1 MIGRLYVD
9 TLELI
14 KLICV
19 NIYMTWS
26 AIVTLLSLADSVRC
40 RNKYYN
46 VIYIRYYCAKTQ

>member
-14 KLICV
+14 KLISV

-40 RNKYYN
+40 RNKN
-46 VIYIRYYCAKTQ
+46 QKILR